1 MTDEHPGP
9 RPDGSGPDSPRPGGG
24 ETLANPGGATDT
36 RAATGILGSE
46 VPQQILIADD
56 HPLMRSALRQAV
68 EQAFPGV
75 TIVEAA
81 RYDQLRAA
89 LDTAATAPDLVLLD
103 LHMPGMS
110 GFIGLMMLRSE
121 CPEIPV
127 LVVSAAEDAGT
138 IQRAIDYGAS
148 GFVPKSAPL
157 GQVAEAIRAVL
168 DGEIWQPEVP
178 AAPADDAAAMAGRA
192 VNLTPQ
198 QLRVLLGMAEGKLN
212 KQIAFEMSIA
222 EQTVKD
228 HVTMILR
235 KLGASNRTQAILVAS
250 QLALKPPPPPE

>member
-1 MTDEHPGP
+1 M
-9 RPDGSGPDSPRPGGG
+9 
-24 ETLANPGGATDT
+24 
-36 RAATGILGSE
+36 
-46 VPQQILIADD
+46 PQQILIADD

-68 EQAFPGV
+68 EQAFPLV
-75 TIVEAA
+75 EVAEAA
-81 RYDQLRAA
+81 RYDQLRALMDDVA
-89 LDTAATAPDLVLLD
+89 VHPDLVLLD

-121 CPEIPV
+121 RPEVPV
-127 LVVSAAEDAGT
+127 IVVSAAEDAAT
-138 IQRAIDYGAS
+138 IQRSIDYGAS
-148 GFVPKSAPL
+148 GFVPKSTPIA
-157 GQVAEAIRAVL
+157 QVAEAIRSVL
-168 DGEIWQPEVP
+168 EGEVWLPEVSVTP
-178 AAPADDAAAMAGRA
+178 EDEAAAMASRA

-212 KQIAFEMSIA
+212 KQIAYEMSIA

-228 HVTMILR
+228 HVTIILR

>member
-1 MTDEHPGP
+1 MIRQGFDT
-9 RPDGSGPDSPRPGGG
+9 
-24 ETLANPGGATDT
+24 AGARKLFGFDM
-36 RAATGILGSE
+36 
-46 VPQQILIADD
+46 PQRIVIADD
-56 HPLMRSALRQAV
+56 HPLMRSALSQAV
-68 EQAFPGV
+68 SQAFAGIEV
-75 TIVEAA
+75 REAA
-81 RYDQLRAA
+81 RFEQLRAA
-89 LDTAATAPDLVLLD
+89 LDEGWNPDLVLLD

-121 CPEIPV
+121 YSAVPV
-127 LVVSAAEDAGT
+127 IVVSAAEDAAT

-168 DGEIWQPEVP
+168 DGGVWLP
-178 AAPADDAAAMAGRA
+178 ATPDAAQDDAAAMAARA

-212 KQIAFEMSIA
+212 KQIAYEMSIA

-228 HVTMILR
+228 HVTVILR

-250 QLALKPPPPPE
+250 QLALKPPPAPE

>member
-1 MTDEHPGP
+1 MTDHDSALAIAKPGFDTP
-9 RPDGSGPDSPRPGGG
+9 GDTGVLGPDMPRQ
-24 ETLANPGGATDT
+24 
-36 RAATGILGSE
+36 
-46 VPQQILIADD
+46 VLIADD

-68 EQAFPGV
+68 AQAFPGV
-75 TIVEAA
+75 DVLEAA
-81 RYDQLRAA
+81 RYDQLHASLKSA
-89 LDTAATAPDLVLLD
+89 MPELVLLD

-121 CPEIPV
+121 HPGIPV
-127 LVVSAAEDAGT
+127 IVVSAAEDPAT

-157 GQVAEAIRAVL
+157 PQVAEAIRAVL
-168 DGEIWQPEVP
+168 AGELWLPDSVSAADGP
-178 AAPADDAAAMAGRA
+178 DAAMAQRA

-212 KQIAFEMSIA
+212 KQIAFEMAIA

-228 HVTMILR
+228 HVTLILR
-235 KLGASNRTQAILVAS
+235 KLGASNRTQAVLVAS
-250 QLALKPPPPPE
+250 QLALKPPPMPQ

>member
-1 MTDEHPGP
+1 MPTRMVP
-9 RPDGSGPDSPRPGGG
+9 RI
-24 ETLANPGGATDT
+24 LAPSLD
-36 RAATGILGSE
+36 LGSE

-75 TIVEAA
+75 TITEAA
-81 RYDQLRAA
+81 RYDQIRAV
-89 LDTAATAPDLVLLD
+89 LDTAATSPTSCCSTCTCPACRA
-103 LHMPGMS
+103 S
-110 GFIGLMMLRSE
+110 SALMMRVRNARD
-121 CPEIPV
+121 PV

-138 IQRAIDYGAS
+138 IQRSIDYGAS

-168 DGEIWQPEVP
+168 DGEIWQPDAP

-228 HVTMILR
+228 HVTVILR
-235 KLGASNRTQAILVAS
+235 KLGAASNRTRRSSWRAS
-250 QLALKPPPPPE
+250 SP